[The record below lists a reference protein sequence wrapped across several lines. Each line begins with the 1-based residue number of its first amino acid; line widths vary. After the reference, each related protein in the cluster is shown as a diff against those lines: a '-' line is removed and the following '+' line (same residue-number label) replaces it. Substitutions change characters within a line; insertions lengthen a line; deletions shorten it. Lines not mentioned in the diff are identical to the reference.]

1 MRSIWKLSTAGAAAL
16 ALVTAS
22 AAAATASTGSTPGV
36 QHACSAPAG
45 PNSAQCLV
53 LVRTG
58 VATHKG
64 VARDVTPAGYGPS
77 SLQAAYNLTLAAA
90 ASGKDQTVAIVDAY
104 DDPDAESDLAV
115 YRAQYGLP
123 PCTTANGCFDKVNQ
137 EGEVSPLP
145 AAAGT
150 TGWAT
155 EESLDLDMVSAICP
169 NCHIMLVEADNNLL
183 DNMGMAVDSA
193 VALGSQF
200 VSNSYAAPDAS
211 ADTALNA
218 YYDHPGVAVT
228 VAAGDS
234 GYGVEFPAAS
244 PYVTAVGGTELIA
257 DKAATRGWAEQ
268 VWGNGTSG
276 TDGDGTGS
284 GCSAYESKP
293 SWQTDTGCAN
303 RTVADVAADAD
314 PDPGAAIYDSYNQP
328 GWLAVGGTSEATPI
342 IAATYAL
349 AGAPGAGDNPAEY
362 PYEHTGELNDV
373 VAGSNG
379 SCSPVYLCNGAP
391 GYNGPTGNGTPDGTG
406 AFRAA
411 DNAVTVA
418 SPGAQASIKGETIT
432 PLAVTATDS
441 DPSQTLTWSATG
453 LPAGLSINGATG
465 VISGKPTAAATG
477 TVTVNATDDTGATGS
492 ATFTW
497 QVTSNTI
504 TLTTPGTQ
512 TAMRDRNVT
521 PVTITATDSDP
532 GETLS
537 YKATGLPHGL
547 SISPAGVISGKPTSL
562 QYSTVT
568 ITATD
573 STGAS
578 GSVKLAWRV
587 DSKGAIRSTM
597 SSGRCIA
604 DRNGKIEIEHCN
616 GASSQRWLLTPASNG
631 TLTISLAK
639 ATGTCVTV
647 KGARTASGA
656 KVITSRCVIT
666 SSQRWKDASEGHL
679 TGQHSGKCLADP
691 GSGRNGT
698 QLEIA
703 ACKNTAAEHWNLP

>member
-22 AAAATASTGSTPGV
+22 AAAATASTDSTPGV
-36 QHACSAPAG
+36 QHACSASVG
-45 PNSAQCLV
+45 PNYAQCLV

-64 VARDVTPAGYGPS
+64 VAHNVTPLGYGPS

-137 EGEVSPLP
+137 EGEASPLP

-169 NCHIMLVEADNNLL
+169 NCHILLVEADNNLF
-183 DNMGMAVDSA
+183 DNMGTGVDSA

-200 VSNSYAAPDAS
+200 VSNSYAGPEAS
-211 ADTALNA
+211 GDTAYNA
-218 YYDHPGVAVT
+218 YYDHPGVVVT

-234 GYGVEFPAAS
+234 GYGAEFPAAS
-244 PYVTAVGGTELIA
+244 PYVTAVGGTELTVN
-257 DKAATRGWAEQ
+257 KAAARGWAEQ

-284 GCSAYESKP
+284 GCSAYEAKP
-293 SWQTDTGCAN
+293 SWQTDTGCAD

-314 PDPGAAIYDSYNQP
+314 PDTGAAIYDSYDQS
-328 GWLAVGGTSEATPI
+328 GWLEVGGTSEATPI

-349 AGAPGAGDNPAEY
+349 AGTPGAGDSPAEY
-362 PYEHTGELNDV
+362 PYEHTGQLYAV
-373 VAGSNG
+373 AAGSNG
-379 SCSPVYLCNGAP
+379 SCSPVYLCNGGP

-406 AFRAA
+406 AFRAGA
-411 DNAVTVA
+411 NTITVA
-418 SPGAQASIKGETIT
+418 SPSGQSSIKGEAIT
-432 PLAVTATDS
+432 PLTVTAADS
-441 DPSQTLTWSATG
+441 DPSQVLTWSATG
-453 LPAGLSINGATG
+453 LPAGLSINSATG
-465 VISGKPTAAATG
+465 VISGKPTAAATN
-477 TVTVNATDDTGATGS
+477 TITVNATDDTGATGS
-492 ATFTW
+492 TTFTW

-504 TLTTPGTQ
+504 TLTSPGTQ
-512 TAMRDRNVT
+512 TAMRGRNVT
-521 PVTITATDSDP
+521 PVTIMATDSDS
-532 GETLS
+532 GQTLS
-537 YKATGLPHGL
+537 YKATGLPRGL
-547 SISPAGVISGKPTSL
+547 SISPAGLISGTPTSL
-562 QYSTVT
+562 QYSTATV
-568 ITATD
+568 TATD

-578 GSVKLAWRV
+578 GSVKFAWRV
-587 DSKGAIRSTM
+587 DGKGAIRSGL

-604 DRNGKIEIEHCN
+604 DRSGKIEIEHCD

-631 TLTISLAK
+631 TLTISLAS

-656 KVITSRCVIT
+656 KVITRRCVIT
-666 SSQRWKDASEGHL
+666 SSQRWKDASNGHL
-679 TGQHSGKCLADP
+679 TGKRSGKCLTDP
-691 GSGRNGT
+691 GAGRNGT

-703 ACKNTAAEHWNLP
+703 ACKNTAAEHWNQP

>member
-1 MRSIWKLSTAGAAAL
+1 MRSIWRLFAAGAAAL
-16 ALVTAS
+16 ALVAAS

-36 QHACSAPAG
+36 QRACSASAG
-45 PNSAQCLV
+45 PNYAQCLV

-64 VARDVTPAGYGPS
+64 VARDVTPVGYGPS
-77 SLQAAYNLTLAAA
+77 NLQAAYNLTLAAA
-90 ASGKDQTVAIVDAY
+90 ASGKGQTVAIVDAY
-104 DDPDAESDLAV
+104 DDPDAESDLGV

-137 EGEVSPLP
+137 EGEAGPLP

-169 NCHIMLVEADNNLL
+169 NCHILLVEADNNLF
-183 DNMGMAVDSA
+183 DNMGAGVDSA

-200 VSNSYAAPDAS
+200 VSNSYAGPEAS
-211 ADTALNA
+211 GDTAYTA

-257 DKAATRGWAEQ
+257 DKAAARGWAEQ

-284 GCSAYESKP
+284 GCSAYEAKP
-293 SWQTDTGCAN
+293 SWQADTGCGN

-314 PDPGAAIYDSYNQP
+314 PYTGAAVYDSYDQT
-328 GWLAVGGTSEATPI
+328 GWLEVGGTSEATPI

-349 AGAPGAGDNPAEY
+349 AGAPGAGDDPAEY

-379 SCSPVYLCNGAP
+379 SCSPVYLCNGEP
-391 GYNGPTGNGTPDGTG
+391 GYNGPAGNGTPDGTG

-411 DNAVTVA
+411 DNTVTVT
-418 SPGAQASIKGETIT
+418 SPGAQSSTKGEPIA
-432 PLAVTATDS
+432 PLTVTAADS
-441 DPSQTLTWSATG
+441 DPSQALTWSATG
-453 LPAGLSINGATG
+453 LPGGLSINSVTG
-465 VISGKPTAAATG
+465 VISGKPTAAATS
-477 TVTVNATDDTGATGS
+477 TVTVNTTDNTGATGL

-497 QVTSNTI
+497 QVTSNAI
-504 TLTTPGTQ
+504 TVASPGTQ
-512 TAMRDRNVT
+512 TAMTGRNVT
-521 PVTITATDSDP
+521 PLTITATDSDP
-532 GETLS
+532 GQALS
-537 YKATGLPHGL
+537 YTATGLPRGL
-547 SISPAGVISGKPTSL
+547 SISPAGVISGTPTRL

-573 STGAS
+573 ATGAS
-578 GSVKLAWRV
+578 GSVKFTWRV
-587 DSKGAIRSTM
+587 DSEGAIRSGM

-604 DRNGKIEIEHCN
+604 DRSGKIEIEHCD
-616 GASSQRWLLTPASNG
+616 GAGSQRWLITAASNG
-631 TLTISLAK
+631 TVTVSLAR
-639 ATGTCVTV
+639 ATGTCITV
-647 KGARTASGA
+647 NRSRTASGT
-656 KVITSRCVIT
+656 KVVASRCVIT
-666 SSQRWKDASEGHL
+666 SSQRWKDASGGHL
-679 TGQHSGKCLADP
+679 TGKHSGKCLTDP
-691 GSGRNGT
+691 GAGRNGT

-703 ACKNTAAEHWNLP
+703 ACKATAAEDWNLP

>member
-1 MRSIWKLSTAGAAAL
+1 MQR
-16 ALVTAS
+16 
-22 AAAATASTGSTPGV
+22 
-36 QHACSAPAG
+36 ACSAPAG
-45 PNSAQCLV
+45 PNYAQCLV

-64 VARDVTPAGYGPS
+64 VARDVTPVGYGPS

-90 ASGKDQTVAIVDAY
+90 ASGKGQTVAIVDAY

-137 EGEVSPLP
+137 EGEVGPLP

-169 NCHIMLVEADNNLL
+169 NCHIMLVEADNNLF
-183 DNMGMAVDSA
+183 DDMGAGVDSA

-200 VSNSYAAPDAS
+200 VSNSYAGPEAS
-211 ADTALNA
+211 GDTAYTA

-257 DKAATRGWAEQ
+257 DKAAARGWAEQ

-284 GCSAYESKP
+284 GCSAYEAKP
-293 SWQTDTGCAN
+293 SWQADTGCGN

-314 PDPGAAIYDSYNQP
+314 PYTGAAVYDSYDQT
-328 GWLAVGGTSEATPI
+328 GWLEVGGTSEATPI

-349 AGAPGAGDNPAEY
+349 AGAPGAGDDPAEY

-379 SCSPVYLCNGAP
+379 SCSPVYLCNGEP

-411 DNAVTVA
+411 DNTITVT
-418 SPGAQASIKGETIT
+418 SPGAHG
-432 PLAVTATDS
+432 
-441 DPSQTLTWSATG
+441 
-453 LPAGLSINGATG
+453 
-465 VISGKPTAAATG
+465 AATG
-477 TVTVNATDDTGATGS
+477 CE
-492 ATFTW
+492 
-497 QVTSNTI
+497 
-504 TLTTPGTQ
+504 
-512 TAMRDRNVT
+512 RD
-521 PVTITATDSDP
+521 
-532 GETLS
+532 
-537 YKATGLPHGL
+537 
-547 SISPAGVISGKPTSL
+547 
-562 QYSTVT
+562 
-568 ITATD
+568 
-573 STGAS
+573 
-578 GSVKLAWRV
+578 
-587 DSKGAIRSTM
+587 
-597 SSGRCIA
+597 
-604 DRNGKIEIEHCN
+604 
-616 GASSQRWLLTPASNG
+616 
-631 TLTISLAK
+631 
-639 ATGTCVTV
+639 
-647 KGARTASGA
+647 
-656 KVITSRCVIT
+656 
-666 SSQRWKDASEGHL
+666 
-679 TGQHSGKCLADP
+679 
-691 GSGRNGT
+691 
-698 QLEIA
+698 
-703 ACKNTAAEHWNLP
+703 